1 MSDRWRKRVQNCTE
15 LENIQTTSLLLYSTK
30 FYKPYFRNWKNI
42 FEKYQQ
48 RWGKTLSICICE
60 DEAPLR
66 GFALYAAKMNTF
78 IYLIWIF

>member
-48 RWGKTLSICICE
+48 R
-60 DEAPLR
+60 
-66 GFALYAAKMNTF
+66 
-78 IYLIWIF
+78 